1 MSQQVAHGAASTSHD
16 AEPVPPSMSQ
26 EDWRRKDAHLV
37 QHLNDLFS
45 PLQFPP
51 ELASRI
57 LTHASHPD
65 AKVRHNARLSFVGE
79 SAPAPRPA
87 AALQPD
93 SVTFQLANFKTT
105 VLNCTV
111 YGPGQ
116 RAAFR
121 IVTESAPAA
130 CTIIQDNECRNIA
143 MVKWGAHAQVEVRGY
158 AAEQRARDWLK
169 LSSDQRWVVSCVS
182 TEGSH
187 MLTANSTHSRR
198 VMDVRGIEYAWAPM
212 DGFIC
217 VSLLQELLAGLF
229 SPLRQR

>member
-1 MSQQVAHGAASTSHD
+1 MLRVF
-16 AEPVPPSMSQ
+16 
-26 EDWRRKDAHLV
+26 
-37 QHLNDLFS
+37 QHLLHILSHSLSSFTASFS
-45 PLQFPP
+45 FLYHLNFLP
-51 ELASRI
+51 ETDMNPYGQGQWQQQGSSAPSIFGAL
-57 LTHASHPD
+57 P
-65 AKVRHNARLSFVGE
+65 

>member
-1 MSQQVAHGAASTSHD
+1 MFASFSF
-16 AEPVPPSMSQ
+16 
-26 EDWRRKDAHLV
+26 LY
-37 QHLNDLFS
+37 HLNFL
-45 PLQFPP
+45 P
-51 ELASRI
+51 ETDMNPYGQGQWQQQGSSAPSIFGAL
-57 LTHASHPD
+57 P
-65 AKVRHNARLSFVGE
+65 